1 MYHHFWQCSCIPTFV
16 KACTSATGLSLAC
29 TMVFL
34 VHLVDATILYIRRC
48 FWQHDH
54 LFVILQGLYI
64 LGHLIEVTIPETCLL
79 LKQPC
84 SGLSLMLNFASSHC
98 YWIESQLWLQSIILS
113 YMVYF
118 ARAIIR
124 SVMYTTGTHLC
135 CLFNCSINCQC
146 DKLGGSYNKSA
157 LIYVYI
163 TAYHVFIYLTNS
175 VLYGAICQKCHVYK
189 VRDLQ
194 KPIAKS
200 DIVCTALS

>member
-1 MYHHFWQCSCIPTFV
+1 
-16 KACTSATGLSLAC
+16 
-29 TMVFL
+29 
-34 VHLVDATILYIRRC
+34 
-48 FWQHDH
+48 
-54 LFVILQGLYI
+54 
-64 LGHLIEVTIPETCLL
+64 
-79 LKQPC
+79 
-84 SGLSLMLNFASSHC
+84 
-98 YWIESQLWLQSIILS
+98 
-113 YMVYF
+113 MVYF

-175 VLYGAICQKCHVYK
+175 VLYGAICQNDKLGGSYNKSALIYVYITAYHGFIYLINSVLYGAICQKCHVYK